1 MGYVDLRERGSD
13 DPEVRGLRGEADGPA
28 PLLGWDDDGELAGVI
43 AIERP
48 ADREVRLVDVFVRE
62 RSRRRGIGR
71 TLVNALVAGAM
82 ADRFVARC
90 RGDVVGFFEACGFAA
105 SPSDDGESF
114 DCVRLFSPL
123 PAAPEAVH
131 AVTLASLE
139 AAIREAWSSETSA
152 DPGEWSPENPARG
165 QCDVTAMLVR
175 SYLGGEILVANVLHE
190 GRRVERH
197 AWNRLPSGVTIDLT
211 RDQFRRGERL
221 GEPAAEEPLGLGDAR
236 ERQNLLADRVEKA
249 LLVLRSATLVP

>member
-1 MGYVDLRERGSD
+1 MGYVDLRDRGSD
-13 DPEVRGLRGEADGPA
+13 DAAIRALRGQAVGA
-28 PLLGWDDDGELAGVI
+28 VPLLGWIDDGELAGLI

-48 ADREVRLVDVFVRE
+48 ADREVRVVDVFVRE

-90 RGDVVGFFEACGFAA
+90 EPDAVGFFERCGFTACPA
-105 SPSDDGESF
+105 DEGDGF
-114 DCVRLFSPL
+114 DCVRVFSPL
-123 PAAPEAVH
+123 PAAPGAVS
-131 AVTLASLE
+131 AFTLAGLE
-139 AAIREAWSSETSA
+139 AAIRQSWSSETSA
-152 DPGEWSPENPARG
+152 DPDEWSPENPSRG

-197 AWNRLPSGVTIDLT
+197 AWNRLPSGLTIDLT
-211 RDQFRRGERL
+211 RDQFKRGELL
-221 GEPAAEEPLGLGDAR
+221 GDPTVDEPLGLGNAR
-236 ERQNLLADRVEKA
+236 ERQSLLAERVEKA
-249 LLVLRSATLVP
+249 LGPDALRRYGS

>member
-13 DPEVRGLRGEADGPA
+13 D
-28 PLLGWDDDGELAGVI
+28 GELAGLI

-90 RGDVVGFFEACGFAA
+90 RDDVLGFFEACGFAA

-114 DCVRLFSPL
+114 DCVLLFSPL
-123 PAAPEAVH
+123 PAA
-131 AVTLASLE
+131 
-139 AAIREAWSSETSA
+139 
-152 DPGEWSPENPARG
+152 
-165 QCDVTAMLVR
+165 
-175 SYLGGEILVANVLHE
+175 
-190 GRRVERH
+190 
-197 AWNRLPSGVTIDLT
+197 
-211 RDQFRRGERL
+211 
-221 GEPAAEEPLGLGDAR
+221 
-236 ERQNLLADRVEKA
+236 
-249 LLVLRSATLVP
+249 

>member
-1 MGYVDLRERGSD
+1 M
-13 DPEVRGLRGEADGPA
+13 
-28 PLLGWDDDGELAGVI
+28 ELAGLI

-90 RGDVVGFFEACGFAA
+90 GRDAVGFFEGCGFTTRPA
-105 SPSDDGESF
+105 DEGGGF
-114 DCVRLFSPL
+114 DCVRVFSPL
-123 PAAPEAVH
+123 PAAPEAVK
-131 AVTLASLE
+131 AFTLAGLE
-139 AAIREAWSSETSA
+139 AAIRQSWSSETSA
-152 DPGEWSPENPARG
+152 DPDEWSSENPSRG

-190 GRRVERH
+190 ERRVERH
-197 AWNRLPSGVTIDLT
+197 AWNRLPSGLTIDLT
-211 RDQFRRGERL
+211 RDQFKRGELL

-236 ERQNLLADRVEKA
+236 ERQSLLAERVEKA
-249 LLVLRSATLVP
+249 LGPVRSSSTRSTSCITGQPSAVCVVPLGSGGHRAQRQKF